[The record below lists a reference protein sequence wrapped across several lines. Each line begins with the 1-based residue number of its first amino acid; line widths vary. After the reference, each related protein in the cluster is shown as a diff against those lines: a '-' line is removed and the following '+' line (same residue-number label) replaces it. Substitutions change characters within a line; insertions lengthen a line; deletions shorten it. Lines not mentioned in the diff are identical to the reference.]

1 MPNYAL
7 TNCRIIN
14 GTGTGIQENMSIL
27 ISHGKIK
34 QLGKVTEVK
43 IPEGY
48 NNLDLNGHYV
58 MPGLINAHAHL
69 FGSGK
74 PMKAISG
81 GKSQEKLAGLLNTKL
96 GRKVLD
102 RMVKDHVMSA
112 LNSGVTT
119 IRAVGDLF
127 YTDVKIRD
135 QIDLGKLSGPRL
147 LAAGKAISVT
157 GGHGS
162 GSFAAIA
169 DSPWEARKAVRKNI
183 HEQVDLIKI
192 CVTGGVTDSRVIGQA
207 GRLAMTLEE
216 ISAVCD
222 EAHKIGFLVAAHA
235 ESSEGVRLA
244 LLGGAD
250 TIEHGSVFDQEIIE
264 LFLNNPKS
272 LRGYSCLIPTLYP
285 AITICKLNPKD
296 TLMSPVNVEN
306 SNIVFEGMVQGLR
319 KASKAGVL
327 IGLGTDA
334 SCPFVTQ
341 YNTWRELDYTVRYGG
356 ITPEAAILNATGN
369 NARILGIDHIT
380 GTLEPEKAADLIVVK
395 ENPLTDLHS
404 LSQVELVMRGELVL
418 DKPKVKKIP
427 QVEELLNTI

>member
-418 DKPKVKKIP
+418 DIPKVKKIP

>member
-1 MPNYAL
+1 MSNYAL
-7 TNCRIIN
+7 TNCRIID
-14 GTGTGIQENMSIL
+14 GIGTGIQENMSIL
-27 ISHGKIK
+27 VSGGNIK

-43 IPEGY
+43 IPKEY
-48 NNLDLNGHYV
+48 NKLDLKGNYV

-81 GKSQEKLAGLLNTKL
+81 GKSQEKLVGLLKTAL
-96 GRKVLD
+96 GRKILD
-102 RMVKDHVMSA
+102 RMVKDHVMAA

-127 YTDVKIRD
+127 YSDVKIRD
-135 QIDLGKLSGPRL
+135 QIDSGNFSGPRL
-147 LAAGKAISVT
+147 LVAGKAISVT

-169 DSPWEARKAVRKNI
+169 DSPWEARKAVRMNV

-216 ISAVCD
+216 VSAVCE

-235 ESSEGVRLA
+235 ESTEGVRLA
-244 LLGGAD
+244 LQGGVD
-250 TIEHGSVFDQEIIE
+250 TIEHGSEFDQEIIE

-272 LRGYSCLIPTLYP
+272 LRGYSSLIPTLYP
-285 AITICKLNPKD
+285 AITICKLNPND

-306 SNIVFEGMVQGLR
+306 SNIVFEGMVKGLIN
-319 KASKAGVL
+319 ASKAGVL

-341 YNTWRELDYTVRYGG
+341 YNTWRELDYTVRYAGL
-356 ITPEAAILNATGN
+356 TPEMAIQNATRN

-380 GTLEPEKAADLIVVK
+380 GTIEPKKAADLIVVK
-395 ENPLTDLHS
+395 ENPLTNLRG
-404 LSQVELVMRGELVL
+404 LSQVQMVMRGELMI
-418 DKPKVKKIP
+418 DKPIVKKLS
-427 QVEELLNTI
+427 QVEELLDTI

>member
-169 DSPWEARKAVRKNI
+169 DSPWEARKAIRKNI